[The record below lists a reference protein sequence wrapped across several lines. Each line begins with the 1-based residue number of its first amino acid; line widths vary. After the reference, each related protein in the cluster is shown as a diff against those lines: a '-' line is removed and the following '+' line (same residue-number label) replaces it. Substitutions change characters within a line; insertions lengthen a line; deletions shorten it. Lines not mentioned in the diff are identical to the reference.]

1 MKKKTIWKSPNAEMK
16 SFKEKDLLKILSSDK
31 KTKDFLKKLNDVEK
45 STNKVKSNAETFIN
59 ITKNNVDEMVN
70 QLKFDSPFIWFTF
83 IKKCLP
89 HSLNNEDFITKLQSF
104 VIGYLLEN
112 NDELYE
118 LFKNEIENS
127 KKETTNGEVQ
137 DK

>member
-16 SFKEKDLLKILSSDK
+16 SFKEKDLLRILSSDK
-31 KTKDFLKKLNDVEK
+31 KTKDFLKKLNQVETL
-45 STNKVKSNAETFIN
+45 SNKVKDNADEFIN
-59 ITKNNVDEMVN
+59 VTKDNIDKMVN
-70 QLKFDSPFIWFTF
+70 QLKFDSPYIWFTF

-89 HSLNNEDFITKLQSF
+89 HSLNNEDFITKMQSF
-104 VIGYLLEN
+104 IIGYCLEN
-112 NDELYE
+112 NEELYNY
-118 LFKNEIENS
+118 FVNEIEKV